1 MNNANISSPNTKNK
15 NTENPIENTTNINNI
30 NSDKGGVNLDF
41 IIINIFGIVI
51 PTRYRLNNKIVH
63 TPHGC

>member
-15 NTENPIENTTNINNI
+15 NIENKIEKATHINKI

-41 IIINIFGIVI
+41 IIIQHLW
-51 PTRYRLNNKIVH
+51 YW
-63 TPHGC
+63 

>member
-15 NTENPIENTTNINNI
+15 NTENPIENTTHINNI

-41 IIINIFGIVI
+41 VIINIFGIVNFTI
-51 PTRYRLNNKIVH
+51 
-63 TPHGC
+63 